1 MIDAAA
7 LAAWNAANRKA
18 REEYYAHPLVSDRPA
33 VFSPRC
39 PHCRAVKR
47 NQP

>member
-1 MIDAAA
+1 MIDPHA
-7 LAAWNAANRKA
+7 LALWNAANERA
-18 REEYYAHPLVSDRPA
+18 RNEYHFHPLISDRPA